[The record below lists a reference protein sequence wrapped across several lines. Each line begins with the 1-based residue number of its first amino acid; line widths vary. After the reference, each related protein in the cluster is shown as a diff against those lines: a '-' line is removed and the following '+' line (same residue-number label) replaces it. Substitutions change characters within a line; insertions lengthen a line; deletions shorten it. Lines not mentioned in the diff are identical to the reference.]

1 MPQIGMKSSKS
12 TLALASAL
20 LLGAA
25 GLGVWWN
32 LRTPTS
38 VISSNPKS
46 PIPKPQSYSPNHPI
60 VARIVKDGPTMPY
73 LKFNYLIKEIP
84 TDLAA
89 HDLDALIAFIS
100 APQPTAFQDAEWGS
114 LVNDIEEILT
124 VQTIPNE
131 KVARALSAIY
141 RDEKRIQLQR
151 DYALQHI
158 GGFAMY
164 LVHTSA
170 NNQISTVPN
179 RQLSIPSSTQSPI
192 SNFQSLLLADLRH
205 ATSDPTKPWAG
216 TALNLL
222 DGILRA
228 ADSRAV
234 QVPGLTSESLS
245 ALAQPI
251 AENPALPLNSRLPAL
266 QLIGR
271 HRAPQAAPL
280 ARRLLADPD
289 SSLMLIQA
297 SAAILA
303 QCGGNVD
310 LPLLQKQLTAATP
323 HTRPALDHAIK
334 SLTTSSPVPEN

>member
-1 MPQIGMKSSKS
+1 MKSSKATI
-12 TLALASAL
+12 TLASSL
-20 LLGAA
+20 LLGVA
-25 GLGVWWN
+25 GLGVWWKFAPSAPI
-32 LRTPTS
+32 T
-38 VISSNPKS
+38 SSNPKS
-46 PIPKPQSYSPNHPI
+46 PISNPQSTLPNNPVI
-60 VARIVKDGPTMPY
+60 ARILKDGPAMPY

-89 HDLDALIAFIS
+89 HDIDALIAFIS
-100 APQPTAFQDAEWGS
+100 APQPKAFQDAEWGS
-114 LVNDIEEILT
+114 LVNDIEESLT
-124 VQTIPNE
+124 VQTVPSE
-131 KVARALSAIY
+131 KVARALNSIY

-158 GGFAMY
+158 GGFAIY
-164 LVHTSA
+164 LIHTGAQYS
-170 NNQISTVPN
+170 SRPS
-179 RQLSIPSSTQSPI
+179 SIPSTVSNPQSEI
-192 SNFQSLLLADLRH
+192 FNHLLAELKS
-205 ATSDPTKPWAG
+205 ATTDPTKPWAG

-234 QVPGLTSESLS
+234 QVPGLTTESLTVL
-245 ALAQPI
+245 ALPI
-251 AENPALPLNSRLPAL
+251 AENPVLPLNSRLPAL

-280 ARRLLADPD
+280 ARRLLADPN

-303 QCGGNVD
+303 QCGSNDD
-310 LPLLQKQLTAATP
+310 LPLLQKQLAVATP

-334 SLTTSSPVPEN
+334 SLTASLSPIRR

>member
-1 MPQIGMKSSKS
+1 MKSTKAIL
-12 TLALASAL
+12 TLASAL
-20 LLGAA
+20 LLLGAA
-25 GLGVWWN
+25 GFGVWSW
-32 LRTPTS
+32 LGTPTS

-46 PIPKPQSYSPNHPI
+46 PIPKPQSSPPNHPI
-60 VARIVKDGPTMPY
+60 VARIVKDGPTMLY

-89 HDLDALIAFIS
+89 HDIDALIAFIS
-100 APQPTAFQDAEWGS
+100 GPQPAAFQDAEWGS

-124 VQTIPNE
+124 VQTIPSE

-158 GGFAMY
+158 GGFAIY
-164 LVHTSA
+164 LIHTGARDSSRPSSSP
-170 NNQISTVPN
+170 STVSNP
-179 RQLSIPSSTQSPI
+179 QSSIF
-192 SNFQSLLLADLRH
+192 NHLLAELKS
-205 ATSDPTKPWAG
+205 ATSDPAKPWAG

-228 ADSRAV
+228 ADSRAI
-234 QVPGLTSESLS
+234 QVPGLASESLS
-245 ALAQPI
+245 ALALPI

-289 SSLMLIQA
+289 SSLMLVQA

-303 QCGGNVD
+303 QCGGNDD
-310 LPLLQKQLTAATP
+310 LPLLQKQLATATP
-323 HTRPALDHAIK
+323 HTRPALDYAIK
-334 SLTTSSPVPEN
+334 SLSASLSPPR

>member
-1 MPQIGMKSSKS
+1 MNRPRLILSGIAA
-12 TLALASAL
+12 LALA
-20 LLGAA
+20 G
-25 GLGVWWN
+25 GVANWMW
-32 LRTPTS
+32 S
-38 VISSNPKS
+38 GKS
-46 PIPKPQSYSPNHPI
+46 PASTASSKPQAPISKFQAPLPPHPV
-60 VARIVKDGPTMPY
+60 VARILRDGPTTPY

-89 HDLDALIAFIS
+89 HDIDALIAFIT
-100 APQPTAFQDAEWGS
+100 APQPAAFQDAEWGS

-124 VQTIPNE
+124 VQTVPSE

-158 GGFAMY
+158 GGFAIY
-164 LVHTSA
+164 LIHTGARDS
-170 NNQISTVPN
+170 SHSSSY
-179 RQLSIPSSTQSPI
+179 LSPVINPQSSI
-192 SNFQSLLLADLRH
+192 FNYLLTELKS
-205 ATSDPTKPWAG
+205 ATSDPAKPWAG

-228 ADSRAV
+228 ADSRAI
-234 QVPGLTSESLS
+234 QVSGLTSESLS
-245 ALAQPI
+245 ALALPI
-251 AENPALPLNSRLPAL
+251 AGNPALPLNSRLPAL

-303 QCGGNVD
+303 QCGGDGD
-310 LPLLQKQLTAATP
+310 LPLLQKQLATATP
-323 HTRPALDHAIK
+323 HTRPALDYAIK
-334 SLTTSSPVPEN
+334 SLSASLSPPR